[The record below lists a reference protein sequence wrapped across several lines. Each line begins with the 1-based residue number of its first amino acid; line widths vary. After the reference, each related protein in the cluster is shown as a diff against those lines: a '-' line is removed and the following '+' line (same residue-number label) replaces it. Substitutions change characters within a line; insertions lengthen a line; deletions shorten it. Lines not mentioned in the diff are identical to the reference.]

1 MKKLMAMALA
11 GVMLIGLLSGCGNKK
26 SGGDTIKIGG
36 IGPKTGPVSVYGLA
50 VKNAA
55 ELAVKE
61 INEKDGIGGYKIEFD
76 FQDDLHDPEKT
87 INAYNTLKDW
97 GMHVLMGATTS
108 GPTIAVAEKTA
119 EDGMF
124 QLTPSGSAVECVQQP
139 NVFRVC
145 FSDPAQ
151 GELSAKYI
159 GEKNLASKV
168 AIIYD
173 SSDIYSD
180 GIRSKFVEEAKMH
193 NLEIVAQEAF
203 TSDNNK
209 DFSTQLQKAKDA
221 GADLV
226 FIPIYFNEA
235 ALILQQAK
243 AMDYNPVFFGCD
255 GLDGILSVENYDKSL
270 AEGVMLLTPFV
281 ADAQDELTA
290 NFVKNYQET
299 YGSIPNQ
306 FAADAYDAIYIIKA
320 AMEDAKITPDM
331 DSNDISEKLKTSML
345 KIKVDGLTGNQMT
358 WTENGEP
365 NKEPKLVTIKDGQYT
380 VMNN

>member
-11 GVMLIGLLSGCGNKK
+11 GVMLIGLMSGCGKK
-26 SGGDTIKIGG
+26 SGGNTIKIGG
-36 IGPKTGPVSVYGLA
+36 IGPITGPVSVYGLA

-55 ELAVKE
+55 ELAVEE
-61 INEKDGIGGYKIEFD
+61 INKDGGIAGYQVELK
-76 FQDDLHDPEKT
+76 FQDDEHDPEKT

-108 GPTIAVAEKTA
+108 GPTMAVAEKTA

-124 QLTPSGSAVECVQQP
+124 QLTPSGSATECVQQP
-139 NVFRVC
+139 NAFRVC

-151 GELSAKYI
+151 GELAAKCI

-173 SSDIYSD
+173 SSDIYSS
-180 GIRSKFVEEAKMH
+180 GIYSKFVEEAKKYSF
-193 NLEIVAQEAF
+193 EIVAQEAF
-203 TSDNNK
+203 TSDSNK
-209 DFSTQLQKAKDA
+209 DFSTQLQKAKNA
-221 GADLV
+221 EADLV

-243 AMDYNPVFFGCD
+243 AMEYNTTFFGCD

-270 AEGVMLLTPFV
+270 AEGVKLLTPFV
-281 ADAQDELTA
+281 ADAQDEKTV
-290 NFVKNYQET
+290 NFVKKYKEK
-299 YGSIPNQ
+299 YKSEPNQ
-306 FAADAYDAIYIIKA
+306 FAADAYDAVYVIKA
-320 AMEDAKITPDM
+320 AMEDAKVTPDM
-331 DSNDISEKLKTSML
+331 DAKDILEKMKVSML

-365 NKEPKLVTIKDGQYT
+365 NKDPKLVTIKDGKYT
-380 VMNN
+380 VE

>member
-209 DFSTQLQKAKDA
+209 DFSTQLQKAKAA

-290 NFVKNYQET
+290 NFVKNYQEA

-331 DSNDISEKLKTSML
+331 DSKDILEKLKASML

-358 WTENGEP
+358 WTEDGEP

>member
-1 MKKLMAMALA
+1 MKKLMTMALA

-290 NFVKNYQET
+290 NFVKNYQEA

-331 DSNDISEKLKTSML
+331 DSNDISEKLKASML

>member
-61 INEKDGIGGYKIEFD
+61 INEKGGIGGYKVEFD

-290 NFVKNYQET
+290 NFVKNYQEA

-331 DSNDISEKLKTSML
+331 DSNDISEKLKASML
-345 KIKVDGLTGNQMT
+345 KINVDGLTGNQMT
-358 WTENGEP
+358 WTEDGEP

>member
-61 INEKDGIGGYKIEFD
+61 INEKDGIGGYKVEFD

-243 AMDYNPVFFGCD
+243 AMDYNPIFFGCD

-290 NFVKNYQET
+290 NFVKNYQEA

-331 DSNDISEKLKTSML
+331 DSNDISEKLKASML

-358 WTENGEP
+358 WTEDGEP